1 MGAGKYEYDA
11 FGRRIKKTKYDPQR
25 TAPVTTL
32 YTWDGEVLAAEI
44 DTEEGPRNFVH
55 APGTFEPMLQQQNG
69 EVFLCVNDH
78 LGMPKDLVAGDGAVA
93 WSATHSAYGRVV
105 ATYADET
112 SRARYGTAI
121 NSPFRLLG
129 QVADD
134 DAELCFTRYRCF
146 DPEIGSWISS
156 DPLEIEGGLNLYG
169 FDGAPTDV
177 VDPLG
182 LATQGGGCGGTSNT
196 IHHPSKRAARRA
208 AERDAGMGR
217 HGGRRRLPDQELHPG
232 SQAPQGPRGVR
243 TETEST
249 DTGRV
254 VHHDPY
260 GNNFP
265 DDPSQTVGPHYGV
278 EGPGIDGTI
287 HHTYPSEHDPRTN
300 R

>member
-32 YTWDGEVLAAEI
+32 YTCDGEVLAAEI
-44 DTEEGPRNFVH
+44 DTEQGPRTFVH
-55 APGTFEPMLQQQNG
+55 EPGTFEPVLQQQNG

-78 LGMPKDLVAGDGAVA
+78 WGMPKDLVAGDGAVA

-112 SRARYGTAI
+112 ARSRYGTAI

-134 DAELCFTRYRCF
+134 DAELCFSRYRWF

-182 LATQGGGCGGTSNT
+182 LAGNKHEKDEDKSDQIHEGKQGKHVPGHNNFQPGKSELTHPNPQALLDKGKGTGIKHGPDKGVVDFGEGN
-196 IHHPSKRAARRA
+196 RRA
-208 AERDAGMGR
+208 CGSGRNANTNKPRDN
-217 HGGRRRLPDQELHPG
+217 P
-232 SQAPQGPRGVR
+232 
-243 TETEST
+243 
-249 DTGRV
+249 
-254 VHHDPY
+254 
-260 GNNFP
+260 
-265 DDPSQTVGPHYGV
+265 
-278 EGPGIDGTI
+278 
-287 HHTYPSEHDPRTN
+287 
-300 R
+300 

>member
-1 MGAGKYEYDA
+1 MGNASKYPQYGREMRPPTRLQRTRIWLRRLWLLTSLLFASIYPRPAFGSVALLLSLSVDVTAVSLDPHHLPRARGASGACEHAFAGELAPPQAKSSARVVVSRSHASPRMARVGAGKYEYDA

-32 YTWDGEVLAAEI
+32 YTCDGEVLAAEI
-44 DTEEGPRNFVH
+44 DTEQGPRTFVH
-55 APGTFEPMLQQQNG
+55 EPGTFEPVLQQQNG

-78 LGMPKDLVAGDGAVA
+78 WGMPKDLVAGDGAVA

-112 SRARYGTAI
+112 ARSRYGTAI

-134 DAELCFTRYRCF
+134 DAELCFSRYRWF

-177 VDPLG
+177 VESVG
-182 LATQGGGCGGTSNT
+182 VGG
-196 IHHPSKRAARRA
+196 
-208 AERDAGMGR
+208 E
-217 HGGRRRLPDQELHPG
+217 
-232 SQAPQGPRGVR
+232 
-243 TETEST
+243 
-249 DTGRV
+249 
-254 VHHDPY
+254 
-260 GNNFP
+260 
-265 DDPSQTVGPHYGV
+265 
-278 EGPGIDGTI
+278 
-287 HHTYPSEHDPRTN
+287 
-300 R
+300 